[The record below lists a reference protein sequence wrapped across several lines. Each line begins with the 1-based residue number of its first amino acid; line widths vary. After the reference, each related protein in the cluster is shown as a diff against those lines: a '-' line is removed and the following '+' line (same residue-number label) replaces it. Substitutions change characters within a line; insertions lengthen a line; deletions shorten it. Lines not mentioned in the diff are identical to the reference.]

1 MVSNIIDKTSFA
13 DLPCHKRVSQVF
25 FGQGKFFKEY
35 GSVFIG
41 EVGISGKTAT
51 VIFTNGKKKGGT
63 FGLYESQRLIEIIKN
78 NRLKKIP
85 LVFFLDSAGARLNDG
100 FKALGAFR
108 ELYRQVL
115 YFRLEG
121 NILISMVVRNCFGGS
136 SMIAAASSHKV
147 LSEKAMFGMS
157 GPKLMFEKKSFSKY
171 KIENIDSIFESF
183 SAKARNSVDKSYFL
197 CQDHAEA
204 YKALLNNILKNDN
217 SVANNLLVRQNELAQ
232 RLDKEKIP
240 EVDVNST
247 KNYKVG
253 NGGGVGAS
261 EMIALSEYLL
271 RAKIGARITI
281 TLNASSHA
289 MNLENEQVI
298 LSDYMAHTALC
309 LAEAKRRKISVK
321 LVVKGCA
328 GGGAYVS
335 LASGC
340 GTVRAELNAKFFL
353 LPEKA
358 VEAVIGKKFQFEIS
372 TNDFIKCGV
381 VDEFM
386 EK

>member
-1 MVSNIIDKTSFA
+1 MVSNLIHKISFA
-13 DLPCHKRVSQVF
+13 DLPCHKRVSQIFV
-25 FGQGKFFKEY
+25 GQTESFKEY
-35 GSVFIG
+35 GSVLIG
-41 EVGISGKTAT
+41 EVGISGKPAT
-51 VIFTNGKKKGGT
+51 VIFTNSKKKGGT
-63 FGLYESQRLIEIIKN
+63 FGLYESQKLIEIIKN

-115 YFRLEG
+115 FFRYEG

-147 LSEKAMFGMS
+147 LSEKAIFGMS
-157 GPKLMFEKKSFSKY
+157 GPKLISEKKIVTKD
-171 KIENIDSIFESF
+171 KTEKIDSIFDSF

-197 CQDHAEA
+197 CQDRAEA
-204 YKALLNNILKNDN
+204 YKVLLNDILEKDKT
-217 SVANNLLVRQNELAQ
+217 VATNLAGRQNELAQ
-232 RLDKEKIP
+232 RLNKEVNLAI
-240 EVDVNST
+240 DVNST
-247 KNYKVG
+247 KEHKIG
-253 NGGGVGAS
+253 NGGKVGAS

-271 RAKIGARITI
+271 KARPGDRITLI
-281 TLNASSHA
+281 LNASSHA

-309 LAEAKRRKISVK
+309 LVEAKRRKISVK

-340 GTVRAELNAKFFL
+340 SSVRAEFNAKFFL

-358 VEAVIGKKFQFEIS
+358 VEAVIGKKFQFETS
-372 TNDFIKCGV
+372 TNDFIKSGV